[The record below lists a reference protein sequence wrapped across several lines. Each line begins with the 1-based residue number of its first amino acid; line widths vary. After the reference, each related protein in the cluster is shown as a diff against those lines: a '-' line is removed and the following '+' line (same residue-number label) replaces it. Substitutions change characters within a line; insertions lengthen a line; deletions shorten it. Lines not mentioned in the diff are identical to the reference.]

1 MLYNTRDWQT
11 AISKLIQMTVNG
23 ELKWRNSDINN
34 ASPDE
39 VIENALQ
46 AEQKEKIYVVSQSKY
61 KHYYDEDI
69 FSWERSYNFSVYKTI
84 SYDPVQIAQAPSMN
98 LIESLFDIAQN
109 SYAYSNNALSDLL
122 QNNQDE
128 ILSDDPY
135 DSHPRRRPA

>member
-39 VIENALQ
+39 AIENALQ

-122 QNNQDE
+122 
-128 ILSDDPY
+128 
-135 DSHPRRRPA
+135 

>member
-1 MLYNTRDWQT
+1 MLYSTRDWQT

-61 KHYYDEDI
+61 KYYYDEDN
-69 FSWERSYNFSVYKTI
+69 FSWKRAYNLSVYQNNFSDL
-84 SYDPVQIAQAPSMN
+84 SQIAQAPSMN

-109 SYAYSNNALSDLL
+109 SCAYSNNALSDLL
-122 QNNQDE
+122 
-128 ILSDDPY
+128 
-135 DSHPRRRPA
+135 